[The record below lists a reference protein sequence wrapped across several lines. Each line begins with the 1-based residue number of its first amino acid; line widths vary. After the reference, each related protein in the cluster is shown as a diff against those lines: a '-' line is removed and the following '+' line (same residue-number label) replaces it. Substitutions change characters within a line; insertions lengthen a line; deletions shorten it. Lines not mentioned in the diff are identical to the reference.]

1 VKEADF
7 SSTLIFELMHKLNNQ
22 ALILRIKLILKKV
35 EITTK
40 NFKQVKLVS
49 HRLAMPNFILYGF
62 HICW

>member
-1 VKEADF
+1 VELQVPILFFLKEADF

-40 NFKQVKLVS
+40 NFK
-49 HRLAMPNFILYGF
+49 
-62 HICW
+62 